1 MRLEDAKAALR
12 HLRDH
17 VSNVEDLIAEG
28 NLTRASNSARDL
40 VAISNQVITRVNA
53 LTSPPPDHT

>member
-28 NLTRASNSARDL
+28 NLTRASASANDL
-40 VAISNQVITRVNA
+40 VAISHQVISRVSV
-53 LTSPPPDHT
+53 LTSPPPAHE